1 MYLILVIVIIF
12 VSLLT
17 SELLWRKKLVSA
29 ETSRKLVHIVSGVAV
44 AFLPY
49 YVDYDYI
56 VALSVAFII
65 VLFLSSRF
73 KLFKSIKQVKR
84 RSIGEY
90 TFALVI
96 LVCSLIS
103 PPSFVFTIAILNL
116 ALADGFAALIGEK
129 YGKKTRYKVFNNQK
143 SLVGS
148 ATFLIVSLLIL
159 TSASVL
165 GVITFSYLL
174 VLMVILLLIA
184 ENIFSHGVDN
194 LIIPVIV
201 VVFLTNL

>member
-56 VALSVAFII
+56 TALSLVFII

-96 LVCSLIS
+96 LVCSLTS
-103 PPSFVFTIAILNL
+103 PPSYVFTIAILNL

-148 ATFLIVSLLIL
+148 TTFLIVSLLIL